1 MYEYE
6 LIDLVKK
13 DIKDKEFRENFLA
26 FIENISENEI
36 EKHAIKHNVK
46 RRKFNNDSLELFT
59 LNNLSLMENDD
70 RLKKFLNFY
79 STFIGNTPEISLV
92 EPLNIA
98 MAVLIYSLKKDKLK
112 FTNNELNI
120 EIDNLMFY
128 FENKIDQGEFQFG
141 FLEFLKY
148 FSKKQIYDESV
159 LASIFNEID
168 TKKEKIIINEK
179 IQQLSIFYSN
189 IVIHE
194 NETLRKINDLM
205 FYYIKNIKVD
215 QTELIGIAK
224 FDLDDIKM
232 FLQVNIND
240 NDFHDGFLLFIHL
253 VLNSRKY
260 DQDFKINFIQA
271 LNQNRVDIIKNVLIM
286 NIFKHLND
294 AKEYL
299 KSVIYSD
306 FLVPLA
312 LEIIKDP
319 ANNEK
324 LYLKKQFNFEEI

>member
-79 STFIGNTPEISLV
+79 STFIGNTPEITLV

-179 IQQLSIFYSN
+179 IQQLSIFYSH
-189 IVIHE
+189 IVIFE
-194 NETLRKINDLM
+194 DETLRKINDLM

-215 QTELIGIAK
+215 QTEMIDIAK

-260 DQDFKINFIQA
+260 DQDFIINLIQA
-271 LNQNRVDIIKNVLIM
+271 L
-286 NIFKHLND
+286 
-294 AKEYL
+294 
-299 KSVIYSD
+299 
-306 FLVPLA
+306 
-312 LEIIKDP
+312 
-319 ANNEK
+319 
-324 LYLKKQFNFEEI
+324 

>member
-6 LIDLVKK
+6 LIGLAKK
-13 DIKDKEFRENFLA
+13 YIKDKEFRENYLA
-26 FIENISENEI
+26 FITNISENEI
-36 EKHAIKHNVK
+36 EKHAIKYNVK
-46 RRKFNNDSLELFT
+46 IRKFNNDSLELFT
-59 LNNLSLMENDD
+59 LNNLSLIEKDD

-79 STFIGNTPEISLV
+79 SNFIGNTPETSLV
-92 EPLNIA
+92 ESLNIA
-98 MAVLIYSLKKDKLK
+98 MAILIYSLKKDEFK
-112 FTNNELNI
+112 FKNNELNI
-120 EIDNLMFY
+120 ENDNLMFY
-128 FENKIDQGEFQFG
+128 FENKIDQHKFQFG

-148 FSKKQIYDESV
+148 FSEKKIYDESV
-159 LASIFNEID
+159 LANIFNEID
-168 TKKEKIIINEK
+168 KKKEKIIINEK
-179 IQQLSIFYSN
+179 IQQLSIFYSHA
-189 IVIHE
+189 IFE
-194 NETLRKINDLM
+194 DETLRKINDLM

-215 QTELIGIAK
+215 QTELIDIAK
-224 FDLDDIKM
+224 FDLDDLKM

-240 NDFHDGFLLFIHL
+240 NEFHDGILLFIDL

-260 DQDFKINFIQA
+260 DQDFKINFIQT
-271 LNQNRVDIIKNVLIM
+271 LNQKRVDIVKNVLIM
-286 NIFKHLND
+286 NIFKHFND
-294 AKEYL
+294 AKDYL